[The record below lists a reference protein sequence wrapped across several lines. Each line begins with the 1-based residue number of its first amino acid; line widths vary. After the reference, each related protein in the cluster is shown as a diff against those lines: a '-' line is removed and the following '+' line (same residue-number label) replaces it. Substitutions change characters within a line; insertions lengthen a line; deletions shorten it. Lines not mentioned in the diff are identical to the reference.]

1 MKLAD
6 APRPGW
12 FPDPEGGSRLRWWD
26 GSDWSDRYRSRP
38 TENEL
43 AGRVNGSLTRTPTP
57 APAPGPRTGAST
69 VELAE
74 HAAAVRHDT
83 EAIIAEVRKVARG
96 EIERA
101 ADIFTARARAVTQ
114 DVQPLITEYTTKF
127 TRLLKV
133 ASVILAIALVG
144 WFVFQFVVQESFYDW
159 LGERIDNL
167 TD

>member
-12 FPDPEGGSRLRWWD
+12 YPDPEGGSRLRWWD

-43 AGRVNGSLTRTPTP
+43 AGRVNGSLTPTP
-57 APAPGPRTGAST
+57 APTPGPRTAAST

-83 EAIIAEVRKVARG
+83 EAII
-96 EIERA
+96 

>member
-12 FPDPEGGSRLRWWD
+12 FPDPQGGSRLRWWD
-26 GSDWSDRYRSRP
+26 GSDWSDHYRARP

-43 AGRVNGSLTRTPTP
+43 AGRMNGSAAMTPERP
-57 APAPGPRTGAST
+57 ARARAHA
-69 VELAE
+69 VEIAE
-74 HAAAVRHDT
+74 QAAVVRHDT

-101 ADIFTARARAVTQ
+101 ADIFTARARAATQ
-114 DVQPLITEYTTKF
+114 DFQPLITEYTTKF

-133 ASVILAIALVG
+133 ASVILAIVVVG
-144 WFVFQFVVQESFYDW
+144 WFVFQFFVQESFYDW

-167 TD
+167 TN

>member
-1 MKLAD
+1 MRLAD
-6 APRPGW
+6 APRAGW
-12 FPDPEGGSRLRWWD
+12 YPDPEGGSRLRWWD
-26 GSDWSDRYRSRP
+26 GSDWSDHYRMRP

-43 AGRVNGSLTRTPTP
+43 AGRVNGTTVTAAPSAAPRSRTP
-57 APAPGPRTGAST
+57 AST

-96 EIERA
+96 EVERA
-101 ADIFTARARAVTQ
+101 ADLFTARARAATK
-114 DVQPLITEYTTKF
+114 DIQPLITEYTTKF
-127 TRLLKV
+127 ARLLKI

-144 WFVFQFVVQESFYDW
+144 WFVFQFIVQQSFYDW

>member
-1 MKLAD
+1 ME
-6 APRPGW
+6 
-12 FPDPEGGSRLRWWD
+12 F
-26 GSDWSDRYRSRP
+26 
-38 TENEL
+38 
-43 AGRVNGSLTRTPTP
+43 
-57 APAPGPRTGAST
+57 
-69 VELAE
+69 AE

-96 EIERA
+96 EVERA
-101 ADIFTARARAVTQ
+101 ADLLTARAAATR
-114 DVQPLITEYTTKF
+114 DIQPLITEYTTKF

-159 LGERIDNL
+159 LGDRIDNL

>member
-12 FPDPEGGSRLRWWD
+12 YPDPEGGSRLRWWD
-26 GSDWSDRYRSRP
+26 GSDWSARYRSRP

-57 APAPGPRTGAST
+57 TQTPGRPTAAST

-144 WFVFQFVVQESFYDW
+144 WFVFQFVIQESFYDW